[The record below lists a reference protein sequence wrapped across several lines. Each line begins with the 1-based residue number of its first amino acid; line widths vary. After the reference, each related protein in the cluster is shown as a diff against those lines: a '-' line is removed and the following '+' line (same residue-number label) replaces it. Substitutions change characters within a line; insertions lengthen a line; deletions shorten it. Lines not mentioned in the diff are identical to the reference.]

1 VRKVSQ
7 YFGTANASV
16 AYVLTAPFLRSRRSE
31 APLIVVLD
39 WDAAKKVDQF
49 KRLVDSPSVYKVFA
63 WRAEAA
69 NPKASKSFKGIERF
83 HCDRVLD
90 LAIKR
95 DAPIGRKTKKGQP
108 GDYIVEAAD
117 YDQVKNALAAIVR
130 EGIQPTD
137 FCHAE
142 TMIRQ
147 VLQEAGAA

>member
-1 VRKVSQ
+1 MDDDGA
-7 YFGTANASV
+7 YFACC
-16 AYVLTAPFLRSRRSE
+16 RRRSI
-31 APLIVVLD
+31 ACAICSCSSVL
-39 WDAAKKVDQF
+39 A
-49 KRLVDSPSVYKVFA
+49 R
-63 WRAEAA
+63 RAEAA

-90 LAIKR
+90 LAIAR
-95 DAPIGRKTKKGQP
+95 DAPIGRKTKNGQP

-117 YDQVKNALAAIVR
+117 YDQVKTALAAIVR
-130 EGIQPTD
+130 EGIQSTD